1 MKINVF
7 AQKEFFSCYQIDLKR
22 TGRFLKIFSRSW
34 NYYPKLADKIP
45 SDKPRSLLGLCSI
58 ENVLRWAFSLVWS
71 SATYGSRHM
80 AKNGRQDNC
89 NWE

>member
-34 NYYPKLADKIP
+34 NY
-45 SDKPRSLLGLCSI
+45 
-58 ENVLRWAFSLVWS
+58 
-71 SATYGSRHM
+71 
-80 AKNGRQDNC
+80 
-89 NWE
+89 